1 MHFNALLSGAVAALL
16 ATGVAADCSPTHPI
30 GDKCPSTSEGARFCD
45 PSCSSII
52 ICHDGV
58 VKLNNKCNPGCCKYQ
73 NGGIPYCSC

>member
-45 PSCSSII
+45 PSCSSI
-52 ICHDGV
+52 V
-58 VKLNNKCNPGCCKYQ
+58 SKRWRSVTL
-73 NGGIPYCSC
+73 S

>member
-16 ATGVAADCSPTHPI
+16 AAGVAADCSPTHPI
-30 GDKCPSTSEGARFCD
+30 GDKCPSTSEGAYFCD
-45 PSCSSII
+45 PSCSNVI

-58 VKLNNKCNPGCCKYQ
+58 VQLNNKCNPGCCKYQ